1 MDTNNKILFGYN
13 AKKILKRLKELAKHK
28 KKIKDE
34 DRGKD
39 IFGKTAD

>member
-1 MDTNNKILFGYN
+1 MDTNNKNLINYVG
-13 AKKILKRLKELAKHK
+13 KKILKRLKEFAKYK